1 VKRSRGRFVKAP
13 LLFLLIIMVFSLSLT
28 CLPCHVSA
36 AYEASSA
43 IGEADNALR
52 MAFEAVLE
60 AERAG
65 ANVSDLIVKLDD
77 AGRLLAEAE
86 NAYRVGNFSEAVSKA
101 EECSMLADGVAVEA
115 LSLKSLALAN
125 AQTALWQNL
134 TFSCFGGLAFLVAL
148 FFVWGWFKRVY
159 AKKLMRMK
167 PEVAV
172 DAEA

>member
-1 VKRSRGRFVKAP
+1 
-13 LLFLLIIMVFSLSLT
+13 MVFSLSLT
-28 CLPCHVSA
+28 CLPFHVSA
-36 AYEASSA
+36 ADEASSA

-65 ANVSDLIVKLDD
+65 ANVSDLIVKLDE

-86 NAYRVGNFSEAVSKA
+86 NAYRVGNFNEAVSKA

-115 LSLKSLALAN
+115 SSLKSLALAN

-172 DAEA
+172 DTEA